1 MKLAAQKVLRIREVP
16 VFLALVLVVLITGIA
31 NPEFFTV
38 SGLQDVLL
46 GVAIITVLAVA
57 QTLVIVMK
65 HIDLSVGSTI
75 GFTAFLIGD
84 ASSRGESVWYCLGL
98 ALFVGLIVG
107 AANGFMVAYLKL
119 PSLVVT
125 LATLYIVRG
134 VFNEIAGGTTI
145 TEDMVPDAINF
156 LGLNTFFSIPY
167 LFLIGFILM
176 FVVGFIM
183 KRIRAARD
191 LYAIGSNLPAAELV
205 GIPVARRVFFAYLAV
220 GAVSGLAGAV
230 LLARFNTAAANSGAG
245 LELNVVAACVV
256 GGVAIAGGIGT
267 VYGAV
272 IGAILLQTITLALGA
287 LGIPQFWQ
295 QAVNGIL
302 LIGAIALDKYLSS
315 RVKPTSIMGAN
326 S

>member
-1 MKLAAQKVLRIREVP
+1 MSSLIQKALRVRELP
-16 VFLALVLVVLITGIA
+16 VFIFLILVAIITGVA
-31 NPEFFTV
+31 NPAFFTV

-46 GVAIITVLAVA
+46 GVAVIATLAVA

-75 GFTAFLIGD
+75 GFTAYVVG
-84 ASSRGESVWYCLGL
+84 ASSSWGHNVWWAVGAALAIGL
-98 ALFVGLIVG
+98 VVG

-134 VFNEIAGGTTI
+134 IFNEVAAGDTV
-145 TEDMVPDAINF
+145 TEDRVPTAVNF
-156 LGLNTFFSIPY
+156 LGLNSFFGIP
-167 LFLIGFILM
+167 LIFLIGFALMLILG
-176 FVVGFIM
+176 FVM
-183 KRIRAARD
+183 KRFRAARD
-191 LYAIGSNLPAAELV
+191 LYAIGSNLPAAELA
-205 GIPVARRVFFAYLAV
+205 GIPVARRVFLAFLAT
-220 GAVSGLAGAV
+220 GAISGLAGV
-230 LLARFNTAAANSGAG
+230 LLLARFNTAAANSGTG

-272 IGAILLQTITLALGA
+272 IGAVLLQTITMALGA

-302 LIGAIALDKYLSS
+302 LIAAISLDRYLSS
-315 RVKPTSIMGAN
+315 RVKPTSIMGSN
-326 S
+326 

>member
-1 MKLAAQKVLRIREVP
+1 MKSLVQNVLRVREVP
-16 VFLALVLVVLITGIA
+16 VFIALLIVVMITGIA
-31 NPEFFTV
+31 NPAFFTP

-46 GVAIITVLAVA
+46 GVAVVAVLAVA

-84 ASSRGESVWYCLGL
+84 ASARGESVWYCIGL
-98 ALFVGLIVG
+98 ALIVGLVVG

-134 VFNEIAGGTTI
+134 VFNEVAGGTTI
-145 TEDMVPDAINF
+145 NEDQVPRAINF
-156 LGLNTFFSIPY
+156 LGLNTVFGIPY
-167 LFLIGFILM
+167 LFIIGFVLM
-176 FVVGFIM
+176 LIIGFVM
-183 KRIRAARD
+183 KRVRSARD
-191 LYAIGSNLPAAELV
+191 LYAIGSNLPAAELA
-205 GIPVARRVFFAYLAV
+205 GIPVAKRVFLAYLAV
-220 GAVSGLAGAV
+220 GAVSGLAGIV

-267 VYGAV
+267 AYGAV
-272 IGAILLQTITLALGA
+272 IGAVLLQTITLALGA

-295 QAVNGIL
+295 QAVNGVL
-302 LIGAIALDKYLSS
+302 LIAAISLDRYLAS
-315 RVKPTSIMGAN
+315 RVKPTSIMGSN
-326 S
+326 

>member
-1 MKLAAQKVLRIREVP
+1 LP
-16 VFLALVLVVLITGIA
+16 VFLFLVLVALITGIA
-31 NPEFFTV
+31 NPAFFTL

-46 GVAIITVLAVA
+46 GVAVIATLAIA

-75 GFTAFLIGD
+75 GFTAYVI
-84 ASSRGESVWYCLGL
+84 
-98 ALFVGLIVG
+98 G
-107 AANGFMVAYLKL
+107 AAGSWGHDVWWALGASLAIGATIGAINGFMVAYLKL

-134 VFNEIAGGTTI
+134 VFNEVASGDTI
-145 TEDMVPDAINF
+145 TEDRVPKAVNF
-156 LGLNTFFSIPY
+156 LGLNTFFGIPL
-167 LFLIGFILM
+167 LFVIAFVLM
-176 FVVGFIM
+176 LVVGIIM
-183 KRIRAARD
+183 KRARAARD

-205 GIPVARRVFFAYLAV
+205 GIPVARRVFLAFLAT
-220 GAVSGLAGAV
+220 GAISGLAGV
-230 LLARFNTAAANSGAG
+230 LLLARFNTAAANSGTG

-267 VYGAV
+267 AYGAV
-272 IGAILLQTITLALGA
+272 IGAVLLQTITQALGA
-287 LGIPQFWQ
+287 LGVPQFWQ

-302 LIGAIALDKYLSS
+302 LIAAISLDRYLSS
-315 RVKPTSIMGAN
+315 RVKPTSIMGSN